1 MHHIA
6 IDLGGVKSQ
15 VCVRSQD
22 GQILQERKVETLRLG
37 AMLKREPTSRVVLET
52 CAEAFRI
59 ADLALA
65 SGHEVR
71 VVPATLVKS
80 LGVGARGIKT
90 DRRDAQVLSEVSCRI
105 DLPSVHVPQELA
117 RVRRNMCA
125 TREVL
130 VSCRTAMINSV
141 RGWAR
146 TQLLKIPCGDSETF
160 PKRTRRAALAS
171 AQGLPEYVE
180 RTLLAVDSL
189 NEQVA
194 AADEELEQLAMED
207 PVCKRLMSV
216 PGVGPIT
223 SLRFAAA
230 LDDRTRFPT
239 AHAVQGYLGLT
250 PGEHS
255 SSERQQRTGITKA
268 GPAPVR
274 RALIQAA
281 WNFRRL
287 RPLDP
292 IAVWATQIEQR
303 RGKFIATVAVA
314 RKLAGVLFAIWRDG
328 STYEAHHRS
337 LAPTSLAPTSP

>member
-1 MHHIA
+1 MQHIA

-15 VCVRSQD
+15 VCVRAED
-22 GQILQERKVETLRLG
+22 GQILLERIVDTMRLG
-37 AMLKREPTSRVVLET
+37 AMLKHQPPSRVIVET
-52 CAEAFRI
+52 CSEAFRV
-59 ADLALA
+59 ADQALA

-71 VVPATLVKS
+71 VVPATLVKT
-80 LGVGARGIKT
+80 LGVGARRIKT

-125 TREVL
+125 CREVL

-146 TQLLKIPCGDSETF
+146 TQLLKIPSGTSETF
-160 PKRTRRAALAS
+160 PKRAKKAALAS
-171 AQGLPEYVE
+171 PDGLPEYVT
-180 RTLLAVDSL
+180 RTLFSLDSL
-189 NEQVA
+189 NEQIA
-194 AADEELEQLAMED
+194 AADDELDQLAKAD
-207 PVCKRLMSV
+207 PVCMLLMSV

-223 SLRFAAA
+223 SIRFVAA
-230 LDDRTRFPT
+230 LDDRTRFAT
-239 AHAVQGYLGLT
+239 AHAVQAYLGLT

-255 SSERQQRTGITKA
+255 SSERKQRTGITKA

-274 RALIQAA
+274 RALVQAA

-292 IAVWATQIEQR
+292 ISKWASQIEQR
-303 RGKFIATVAVA
+303 RGKFVATVATA

-328 STYEAHHRS
+328 STYSAVRS
-337 LAPTSLAPTSP
+337 PAPQ